1 MSHPSIYTPVKRSK
15 TFEATLQKLGGK
27 DATMFPTL
35 REALTFCAML
45 GYKERRRV
53 PLDPNAGTEDIAG
66 AQYQLNDAVDAMF
79 ALALAEAKSSDILR
93 PDRERECVQIYEE
106 YANGGLELV
115 ESWIDRFA
123 DIGVEDAVWRGL
135 HSIGVRSPGV
145 AGSQQDVVAPT
156 F

>member
-1 MSHPSIYTPVKRSK
+1 MRLIHAPVKRSK
-15 TFEATLQKLGGK
+15 LFEPTLQKLGGK

-35 REALTFCAML
+35 REALTFCAIL

-66 AQYQLNDAVDAMF
+66 AQYQINEAVDMVF
-79 ALALAEAKSSDILR
+79 ALALAESKNSDVLR
-93 PDRERECVQIYEE
+93 PDRERDCIQIYEE

-115 ESWIDRFA
+115 QSWIDRFA
-123 DIGVEDAVWRGL
+123 DLDVEDAVWKGL
-135 HSIGVRSPGV
+135 NSIGIRPPASDRPVPE
-145 AGSQQDVVAPT
+145 VVAPT